1 MPANDQA
8 SGKMREEALPNWDEC
23 YLQSPCSFLCGASL
37 DWCHLMWLCS
47 HSCPSAASPQC
58 MCDRSLP
65 LFIQCLGRFAW
76 LPQAHV
82 FLCGRMPPSFHVPV
96 LQQPHLNDV
105 LHEPSLFIHCLGL
118 CVRLMHARVF
128 LSKSGT
134 VPMIIT
140 PPSTAATP
148 PTMWAQSRHS
158 INAPYNSCRK
168 SSSYTSAAGVGGVTQ
183 AQAHAKT
190 WVKV

>member
-1 MPANDQA
+1 MTKLQVKWGKRFYQIEMNATYKVLGVFSGLMPPDVTLLT
-8 SGKMREEALPNWDEC
+8 SV
-23 YLQSPCSFLCGASL
+23 SFSRLTSVYV
-37 DWCHLMWLCS
+37 WQE
-47 HSCPSAASPQC
+47 PS
-58 MCDRSLP
+58 

-82 FLCGRMPPSFHVPV
+82 FLCGRMPPSFHIRV

-105 LHEPSLFIHCLGL
+105 LHEPSLFIHCLGS

-128 LSKSGT
+128 LSKSVTG
-134 VPMIIT
+134 PMIIT

-158 INAPYNSCRK
+158 INAPYDSCRK
-168 SSSYTSAAGVGGVTQ
+168 SSSSHTSAAGVGGVIQ